1 MTDAC
6 QVDFYVLGDGALTA
20 EQLACRLALMAW
32 EQGHRIAVL
41 TETTDH
47 ANKLDGLMW
56 DYPAGRFLPHS
67 AEPGDTRA
75 PVIIGK
81 SDMPIPGDRE
91 VIINLT
97 STAISGLDRFKR
109 LLEIVPGSPSQRTAS
124 RHKFR
129 SYREQGLNPASHPIE
144 KQPATMQTG
153 EK

>member
-1 MTDAC
+1 MTETC

-32 EQGHRIAVL
+32 EQGHQIAVL
-41 TETTDH
+41 TETTDI
-47 ANKLDGLMW
+47 ANKLDELMW
-56 DYPAGRFLPHS
+56 DYPTGRFLPHS

-81 SDMPIPGDRE
+81 SDMPIPGDKE

-97 STAISGLDRFKR
+97 STAISEPDRFKR

-129 SYREQGLNPASHPIE
+129 SYREQGLVPASHAIGKRP
-144 KQPATMQTG
+144 G
-153 EK
+153 E

>member
-1 MTDAC
+1 MTDTC

-32 EQGHRIAVL
+32 EQGHQIAVL
-41 TETTDH
+41 TETTDLAH
-47 ANKLDGLMW
+47 KLDELMW

-67 AEPGDTRA
+67 GEPANSRA

-81 SDMPIPGDRE
+81 SDMPIPGDST

-97 STAISGLDRFKR
+97 RTAISEPDRFKR
-109 LLEIVPGSPSQRTAS
+109 LLEIVPGNPSQRTAS

-129 SYREQGLNPASHPIE
+129 AYRERGLDPVSHSIE
-144 KQPATMQTG
+144 KRPG

>member
-1 MTDAC
+1 MTETC

-32 EQGHRIAVL
+32 EQGHQIAVL
-41 TETTDH
+41 TETTDI
-47 ANKLDGLMW
+47 ANKLDELMW

-75 PVIIGK
+75 PVIIGT
-81 SDMPIPGDRE
+81 SDMPIQQDKE

-97 STAISGLDRFKR
+97 STAISEPDRFKR

-129 SYREQGLNPASHPIE
+129 SYREQGLDPASHAIGKRP
-144 KQPATMQTG
+144 G
-153 EK
+153 E